1 MCVGRCKR
9 LFYYLCGGG
18 VPRAPSS
25 SSPLRA
31 IGPAQSAERVWL
43 KRGSDAK
50 GRGFVGFAER
60 GGLVCRRSERES
72 K

>member
-50 GRGFVGFAER
+50 GRSLSASPREGFN
-60 GGLVCRRSERES
+60 